1 MWTEQLGI
9 RVRSYLYDSEE
20 TQSRETKS
28 RRNQKVKF
36 RKLFGLLSKMQKDA
50 APERQERSLKELK
63 TATEAPGRAPRGR
76 GGNRVV
82 RTPELGTAT
91 TPSDTQVTRQSGV
104 ETTSLKATY
113 YMQRSL
119 RDKTVGEG
127 WGAAENRQGEQI
139 WKECRP

>member
-36 RKLFGLLSKMQKDA
+36 RKLFGLLSKMRKDA
-50 APERQERSLKELK
+50 APERQERILKELK
-63 TATEAPGRAPRGR
+63 TATEAPGLAPRGR

-104 ETTSLKATY
+104 ETTPSKPLT
-113 YMQRSL
+113 
-119 RDKTVGEG
+119 T
-127 WGAAENRQGEQI
+127 
-139 WKECRP
+139 CREV